1 MFKTRFVPFILIGLT
16 DCLQQ
21 FGFTCRLFNR
31 PQSGVTICLL
41 LVSICAST
49 AMAQQLSTSALN
61 YSPWTNGPSSDP
73 AFFPI
78 AVWLQSP
85 ANAPCYRAAGFNTYI
100 ALWHGPTEEQ
110 LGELKKAGMRLIC
123 EQNKVALNH
132 LQDSTIIGW
141 MHGDEPDNAQ
151 PSGKGNGY
159 GPPIAPEKIVQNY
172 ERLRTADPSRPVM
185 LNLGQGVAWDGWYGR
200 GERTRHPEDYP
211 RYLAGCDIVSF
222 DIYPA
227 VHDSPE
233 IAGKL
238 WYVAQGVERLI
249 RWSDGKKIVWNCLE
263 CTRISN
269 PDRKPTPQEVR
280 CEAWMSLI
288 HGSRGLIYFV
298 HQFKPNFREAALLDD
313 GEMLQAVTTLNRQI
327 TKLAPVLNSP
337 SINDAVTVQVADP
350 TAPIAITVRQYEG
363 ATWIFAVAMR
373 AQTTTAEF
381 TIKNNPQIHSIEVV
395 DESRNIPVERGAF
408 RDRFEPWDV
417 HLYRAALQAK

>member
-1 MFKTRFVPFILIGLT
+1 MSLALWCLIVLAAIST
-16 DCLQQ
+16 LQGQ
-21 FGFTCRLFNR
+21 PL
-31 PQSGVTICLL
+31 S
-41 LVSICAST
+41 ASP
-49 AMAQQLSTSALN
+49 LD
-61 YSPWTNGPSSDP
+61 YSKWTNGPSADP

-85 ANAPCYRAAGFNTYI
+85 ANAVRYRAAGFNTYV
-100 ALWHGPTEEQ
+100 ALWRGPTDEQ
-110 LGELKKAGMRLIC
+110 LAELRKVGMRLIC

-151 PSGKGNGY
+151 PLGKGNGY
-159 GPPIAPEKIVQNY
+159 GPPVAPEKIVQDY
-172 ERLRTADPSRPVM
+172 ERLRTADPSRPIM

-200 GERTRHPEDYP
+200 GERSRHPEDYP

-238 WYVAQGVERLI
+238 WYVAQGVERLV
-249 RWSDGKKIVWNCLE
+249 RWSDGKNIVWNCLE

-269 PDRKPTPQEVR
+269 PDRKPTSQEVR

-288 HGSRGLIYFV
+288 QGSRGLIYFV

-313 GEMLQAVTTLNRQI
+313 PEMLQAVTTLNRQI

-337 SINDAVTVQVADP
+337 CIRDAVTVQTADP
-350 TAPIAITVRQYEG
+350 TAPIAITVREYEA

-373 AQTTTAEF
+373 GQSTTAEL

-395 DESRNIPVERGAF
+395 DENRKLLVEQGVF
-408 RDRFEPWDV
+408 KDRFGPWEV
-417 HLYRAALQAK
+417 HLYRAVLKAK